1 MKRNLMVFFIVLSVF
16 ILGIISAK
24 IVDIVEAQ
32 STLGEV
38 KTISS
43 DYTTSGYPN
52 FRELAKKVIPAVV
65 HISSESVVKVSPFF
79 PFDDPF
85 FREFFKDFPQLEN
98 KNRSLGTGFLISSDG
113 YIVTNYH
120 VIKGAQKISIKLLD
134 GREFKEKEIEVV
146 GKDDRTDIALLKLKN
161 VKNMPYLNFGD
172 SDNIEVGDWVMAA
185 GNPFGFD
192 GTITV
197 GVISAK
203 NRTNINLSEG
213 PVYQDFI
220 QTDASI
226 NPGNSGGP
234 LVDVY
239 GNVIG
244 VNTAIASPSGG
255 NVGIG
260 FAIPSNMV
268 VMVINQLKDKGLV
281 SRGYLGIYPQE
292 LTSDLKK
299 KFKMKEEETG
309 ILVSQVEENSP
320 AYKAGIKEGDI
331 ILEFDG
337 KKVENVSKFRILVAQ
352 TKVGKNVKILIL
364 REGNKITLEAKI
376 GELKENVAQKEEEKQ
391 IESKW
396 LGIVVD
402 DIKKEYKDQFNIAV
416 DKGVVITDIDNNS
429 PVIEAGLRVG
439 DVIVKIEDMKI
450 TNITDYKNAEKKY
463 GKNED
468 VLLTLKRGNLN
479 IWVVVKTK

>member
-16 ILGIISAK
+16 VLGIISAK

-43 DYTTSGYPN
+43 DYTISGYPN

-98 KNRSLGTGFLISSDG
+98 KNRSLGTGFLISADG

-292 LTSDLKK
+292 LTTDLKK
-299 KFKMKEEETG
+299 KFKMKDEETG

-402 DIKKEYKDQFNIAV
+402 DIKSEYKDKFNITV
-416 DKGVVITDIDNNS
+416 DKGVVITNIDNNS
-429 PVIEAGLRVG
+429 PVLEAGLRVG
-439 DVIVKIEDMKI
+439 DVIVKIEDTKI
-450 TNITDYKNAEKKY
+450 TNIADYKNAEKKY
-463 GKNED
+463 SKNED

>member
-1 MKRNLMVFFIVLSVF
+1 MKRNVTIFLIILSVF

-24 IVDIVEAQ
+24 IVDKVEAQ
-32 STLGEV
+32 SASGEI
-38 KTISS
+38 KTITL
-43 DYTTSGYPN
+43 DYEKSGYPN
-52 FRELAKKVIPAVV
+52 FRELSKKVIPSVV

-120 VIKGAQKISIKLLD
+120 VIKGAQKISIKLPD
-134 GREFKEKEIEVV
+134 GREFKDKDIEIV
-146 GKDDRTDIALLKLKN
+146 GKDERTDIALLKLKK
-161 VKNMPYLNFGD
+161 VKNMPFLNFGD

-203 NRTNINLSEG
+203 NRSNINLSEG

-234 LVDVY
+234 LVDIY

-281 SRGYLGIYPQE
+281 SRGYLGIYPQD
-292 LTSDLKK
+292 LTSELKK
-299 KFKMKEEETG
+299 KFGMKEDETG
-309 ILVSQVEENSP
+309 ILVSQVEDNSP
-320 AYKAGIKEGDI
+320 ASKAGLKDGDI

-352 TKVGKNVKILIL
+352 TKVGKEVKILIL
-364 REGNKITLEAKI
+364 RDGKKISINAKI
-376 GELKENVAQKEEEKQ
+376 GELKENVAQKNEDEK

-402 DIKKEYKDQFNIAV
+402 DISNEYKKQFNINV
-416 DKGVVITDIDNNS
+416 DKGVVITSIENDS
-429 PVIEAGLRVG
+429 PVIDAGLRVG
-439 DVIVKIEDMKI
+439 DVIVKIENMKI
-450 TNITDYKNAEKKY
+450 TSLKDYKNAEKKF

-468 VLLTLKRGNLN
+468 LLLTVKRGNIN
-479 IWVVVKTK
+479 IWVVVKIK

>member
-1 MKRNLMVFFIVLSVF
+1 MKRNLIVFFIVLSVF
-16 ILGIISAK
+16 VLGIISAK

-43 DYTTSGYPN
+43 DYTISGYPN

-98 KNRSLGTGFLISSDG
+98 KNRSLGTGFLISADG

-134 GREFKEKEIEVV
+134 GREFKEKELEVV

-292 LTSDLKK
+292 LTTDLKK
-299 KFKMKEEETG
+299 KFKMKDEETG

-402 DIKKEYKDQFNIAV
+402 DIKSEYKDQFNITV
-416 DKGVVITDIDNNS
+416 DKGVVITNIDNNS
-429 PVIEAGLRVG
+429 PVLEAGLRVG
-439 DVIVKIEDMKI
+439 DVIVKIEDTKI
-450 TNITDYKNAEKKY
+450 TNIADYKNAEKKY
-463 GKNED
+463 SKNED

>member
-1 MKRNLMVFFIVLSVF
+1 MKRNVTIFLIILSVF

-24 IVDIVEAQ
+24 IVDKVEAQ
-32 STLGEV
+32 SASGEI
-38 KTISS
+38 KTITL
-43 DYTTSGYPN
+43 DYEKSGYPN
-52 FRELAKKVIPAVV
+52 FRELSKKVIPSVV

-120 VIKGAQKISIKLLD
+120 VIKGAQKISIKLPD
-134 GREFKEKEIEVV
+134 GREFKDKDIEIV
-146 GKDDRTDIALLKLKN
+146 GKDERTDIALLKLKK
-161 VKNMPYLNFGD
+161 VKNMPFLNFGD

-203 NRTNINLSEG
+203 NRSNINLSEG

-234 LVDVY
+234 LVDIY

-281 SRGYLGIYPQE
+281 SRGYLGIYPQD
-292 LTSDLKK
+292 LTSELKK
-299 KFKMKEEETG
+299 KFGMKEDETG
-309 ILVSQVEENSP
+309 ILVSQVEDNSP
-320 AYKAGIKEGDI
+320 ASKAGLKDGDI

-352 TKVGKNVKILIL
+352 TKVGKEVKILIL
-364 REGNKITLEAKI
+364 RDGKKISINAKI
-376 GELKENVAQKEEEKQ
+376 GELKENVAQKNEDEK

-402 DIKKEYKDQFNIAV
+402 DISNEYKKQFNINV
-416 DKGVVITDIDNNS
+416 DKGVVITSIEKDS
-429 PVIEAGLRVG
+429 PVIDAGLRVG
-439 DVIVKIEDMKI
+439 DVIVKIENMKI
-450 TNITDYKNAEKKY
+450 TSLKDYKNAEKKF

-468 VLLTLKRGNLN
+468 LLLTVKRGNIN
-479 IWVVVKTK
+479 IWVVVKIK

>member
-1 MKRNLMVFFIVLSVF
+1 MKRNVTIFLIILSVF

-24 IVDIVEAQ
+24 IVDKVEAQ
-32 STLGEV
+32 SASGEI
-38 KTISS
+38 KTITL
-43 DYTTSGYPN
+43 DYEKSGYPN
-52 FRELAKKVIPAVV
+52 FRELSKKVIPSVV

-120 VIKGAQKISIKLLD
+120 VIKGAQKISIKLPD
-134 GREFKEKEIEVV
+134 GREFKDKDIEIV
-146 GKDDRTDIALLKLKN
+146 GKDERTDIALLKLKK
-161 VKNMPYLNFGD
+161 VKNMPFLNFGD

-203 NRTNINLSEG
+203 NRSNINLSEG

-234 LVDVY
+234 LVDIY

-268 VMVINQLKDKGLV
+268 VIVINQLKDKGLV
-281 SRGYLGIYPQE
+281 SRGYLGIYPQD
-292 LTSDLKK
+292 LTSELKK
-299 KFKMKEEETG
+299 KFGMKEDETG
-309 ILVSQVEENSP
+309 ILVSQVEDNSP
-320 AYKAGIKEGDI
+320 ASKAGLKDGDI

-352 TKVGKNVKILIL
+352 TKVGKEVKILIL
-364 REGNKITLEAKI
+364 RDGKKISIDAKI
-376 GELKENVAQKEEEKQ
+376 GELKENVAQKNEDEK

-402 DIKKEYKDQFNIAV
+402 DISNEYKKQFNINV
-416 DKGVVITDIDNNS
+416 DKGVVITSIENDS
-429 PVIEAGLRVG
+429 PVIDAGLRIG
-439 DVIVKIEDMKI
+439 DVIVKIENMKI
-450 TNITDYKNAEKKY
+450 TSLKDYKNAEKKF

-468 VLLTLKRGNLN
+468 LLLTVKRGNIN
-479 IWVVVKTK
+479 IWVVVKIK

>member
-1 MKRNLMVFFIVLSVF
+1 MKRNLMVFIIVLSVF

-43 DYTTSGYPN
+43 DYASSGYPN

-65 HISSESVVKVSPFF
+65 HISSETVVKVSPFF

-98 KNRSLGTGFLISSDG
+98 KNRSLGTGFLISPDG

-134 GREFKEKEIEVV
+134 GREFKEKEIEIV

-299 KFKMKEEETG
+299 KFKMKEEDTG

-320 AYKAGIKEGDI
+320 AYKAGLKEGDI

-364 REGNKITLEAKI
+364 RDGNKITLEAKI
-376 GELKENVAQKEEEKQ
+376 GELKEDLAQKEEEKQ

-402 DIKKEYKDQFNIAV
+402 EITTDYKNQFNITI
-416 DKGVVITDIDNNS
+416 DKGVVITDIENNS
-429 PVIEAGLRVG
+429 PVIEAGIRVG

-450 TNITDYKNAEKKY
+450 TNISDYKNAEKKY